1 MPNWVKVVF
10 QPRWI
15 ALAVAVLAFTALCWS
30 VLAPWQL
37 NKNSSTSHR
46 NQQISDSVNADPVPA
61 AQLLGGRTEVPKD
74 AEWRKVTLTGR
85 YLVDKQSLARLR
97 NQDGNPAYEVLV
109 PFAAN
114 DGATYL
120 VDRGFV
126 RTPTGGVIPDIAP
139 APSDVVTVVARIRA
153 PETTSAD
160 RGPRVE
166 GGYLQVYA
174 IDPRAI
180 GPAQGITFAPG
191 YLNLTENQP
200 GGLAPVPLP
209 MLDAGPYLSYGL
221 QWLAFG
227 VMAPLAL
234 GYFVYA
240 ELRRRREDR
249 AVIAAG
255 TTAAPAE
262 PGEPDADQPDAP
274 EAVSP
279 EAARAARLAD
289 RYGRRG

>member
-1 MPNWVKVVF
+1 MPNWVRVVF

-74 AEWRKVTLTGR
+74 AEWRKVTITGR
-85 YLVDKQSLARLR
+85 YLADKQSLARLR

-109 PFAAN
+109 PFAAD

-126 RTPTGGVIPDIAP
+126 RTPTGGVIPEIAP
-139 APSDVVTVVARIRA
+139 APSDTVTLIARIRA

-160 RGPRVE
+160 RGPRTE

-180 GPAQGITFAPG
+180 GPAQGIVFAPG
-191 YLNLTENQP
+191 YLNLAEGQP
-200 GGLAPVPLP
+200 GGLGPIPLP

-227 VMAPLAL
+227 IMAPLAL

-249 AVIAAG
+249 EVIAAG
-255 TTAAPAE
+255 TAPAPTE
-262 PGEPDADQPDAP
+262 PGGPDTETQAP
-274 EAVSP
+274 REEVSP
-279 EAARAARLAD
+279 EAARAARIAD